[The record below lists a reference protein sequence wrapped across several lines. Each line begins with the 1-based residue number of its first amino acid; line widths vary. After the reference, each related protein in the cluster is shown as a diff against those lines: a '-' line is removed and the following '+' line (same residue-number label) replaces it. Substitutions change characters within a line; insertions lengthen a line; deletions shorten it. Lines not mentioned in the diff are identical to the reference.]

1 MRKLEKIL
9 NAETIFLVLRV
20 ATVIAGAVGTLVAV
34 YLGMIGFTALS
45 MAADGGEMLLLGAA
59 VTGLLT
65 VGIVSACCY
74 AALAVFFRMCGRLR
88 GGSAFTEQNAR
99 AMEAIA
105 ALCAGCG
112 AALATALVIIAIIM
126 GEILLPMIYVG
137 LLACAFL
144 GVALIAYALCLLVR
158 RAAAIQKENELTI

>member
-1 MRKLEKIL
+1 MKRLERLL

-34 YLGMIGFTALS
+34 CLGSVGFTALGV
-45 MAADGGEMLLLGAA
+45 AADHGGIPLLGAA
-59 VTGLLT
+59 VTGLT
-65 VGIVSACCY
+65 AVAAVSACCY
-74 AALAVFFRMCGRLR
+74 AALAVFFRMCGRLKR
-88 GGSAFTEQNAR
+88 GSAFTEQNAR
-99 AMEAIA
+99 AMEVIA
-105 ALCAGCG
+105 ALCTGG
-112 AALATALVIIAIIM
+112 GVTLAAAFMIIALIA
-126 GEILLPMIYVG
+126 GEILLPLVYVG